1 MKRQILNPWNGDVL
15 SQNQGKKELQKVKC
29 ITSKKEMEKQTKVDV
44 FHILKL

>member
-15 SQNQGKKELQKVKC
+15 SQNQDKEQLQKGKC
-29 ITSKKEMEKQTKVDV
+29 IASKKEIEKQSGVGL